1 MRIKSVYTTV
11 FGPFTTICDSCP
23 ALNCILLIRKFQ
35 KKQVM
40 EENSN
45 NNGFLNSILTVL
57 NLSLEV
63 VLALIA
69 LGFIIGIYG
78 LLS

>member
-1 MRIKSVYTTV
+1 
-11 FGPFTTICDSCP
+11 
-23 ALNCILLIRKFQ
+23 
-35 KKQVM
+35 M

-45 NNGFLNSILTVL
+45 NNGLLNSILTVL